1 MEVWTTR
8 AQLQGDHF
16 MFATER
22 RKLTDEEA
30 KQLCEKYI
38 TVHRYRMVR
47 ANEALFVDLRP
58 AFSIPLS
65 DVEPK
70 ESFPVPKD
78 CIPELCQV
86 FVNSKEIENASPSVA
101 SSALRTVC

>member
-8 AQLQGDHF
+8 AELQGDHF
-16 MFATER
+16 MFATEA
-22 RKLTDEEA
+22 RKLTDQEA
-30 KQLCEKYI
+30 NQLCEKYVS
-38 TVHRYRMVR
+38 VHRYRMVR
-47 ANEALFVDLRP
+47 PNEALFVDLRP

-86 FVNSKEIENASPSVA
+86 FGNVEKIENVS
-101 SSALRTVC
+101 LRL

>member
-8 AQLQGDHF
+8 KELQGNHF
-16 MFATER
+16 MFATEV

-30 KQLCEKYI
+30 KKLCEKYVI
-38 TVHRYRMVR
+38 VHRYRMVR
-47 ANEALFVDLRP
+47 PNEALFVDLRP
-58 AFSIPLS
+58 AFSIPLN

-86 FVNSKEIENASPSVA
+86 FVNGAEIENASA
-101 SSALRTVC
+101 RG

>member
-16 MFATER
+16 MFATQA
-22 RKLTDEEA
+22 RKLSDEEA
-30 KQLCEKYI
+30 KQLCEKYVI
-38 TVHRYRMVR
+38 VHRYRMVR
-47 ANEALFVDLRP
+47 PNEALFVDLRP

-65 DVEPK
+65 EVEPK

-86 FVNSKEIENASPSVA
+86 FANGKEMDSAFPSIA
-101 SSALRTVC
+101 SSTLRTAC

>member
-8 AQLQGDHF
+8 AKLQGNHF
-16 MFATER
+16 MFATEAR
-22 RKLTDEEA
+22 RLTDQEA
-30 KQLCEKYI
+30 KQLCE
-38 TVHRYRMVR
+38 RYKIDHSKRVQPG
-47 ANEALFVDLRP
+47 EALFVDLRP
-58 AFSIPLS
+58 AFSIPLC

-86 FVNSKEIENASPSVA
+86 LNADEIINAEVNGYSGPA
-101 SSALRTVC
+101 